1 MVSAADTRKMMQAEM
16 IAPVW
21 NSGIKGS
28 RWGKEMIPPDIIR
41 LKSTFPR
48 KMAMTY
54 PTIRPASTDSC
65 FKYPLAKMF
74 HKRQVSRVT
83 VPRIRFWAEP
93 KSSAYPPPKDLA
105 PTVKR
110 ENPMAVTTEA
120 ATTGVMILRQ
130 YLARSPRVPSKIPPM
145 STAPTTAG

>member
-1 MVSAADTRKMMQAEM
+1 
-16 IAPVW
+16 
-21 NSGIKGS
+21 
-28 RWGKEMIPPDIIR
+28 MIPPDIIR

-48 KMAMTY
+48 KMAITY
-54 PTIRPASTDSC
+54 PTISPASTDSC
-65 FKYPLAKMF
+65 FKYPFAKMF
-74 HKRQVSRVT
+74 HRRQVRRVM

-93 KSSAYPPPKDLA
+93 KSSAYPPPTDLA

-110 ENPMAVTTEA
+110 ENPIAVTTEA